1 MNPSNEPLSTRKPQ
15 VVVVGDTLIDILLYV
30 PAYPKEG
37 SEVKAASFFRVGGS
51 SFTSAMCC
59 HRLGCP
65 TALLSRI
72 GEDLYGR
79 WIREELERMGGI
91 LPGMEISPESKTGSM
106 TIVVSEQGQRT
117 MYSCRGTGTLPELD
131 ASFNRWRVP
140 GGLLHLSGYSLLESD
155 HSVQIKSLVQ
165 QAQARGMRISLDPGP
180 LPVIQ
185 VPDRLWEILAWVDV
199 FMPNEMELE
208 ELTGYEDEERAA
220 EQVLKTGC
228 KAVLLKKGSKGASM
242 FTDGQRRD
250 APAEPIHPSPH
261 DTTGAGDSF
270 NGGFL
275 AAMAQGSSWMACMDM
290 GNQTAR
296 NYLIKRFNE

>member
-1 MNPSNEPLSTRKPQ
+1 MNPSNEPFSTPRPQ

-30 PAYPKEG
+30 PVYPKEG

-51 SFTSAMCC
+51 SFTTALWC
-59 HRLGCP
+59 HRLGCS
-65 TALLSRI
+65 TALLSQI

-79 WIREELERMGGI
+79 WIREELERMGCN
-91 LPGMEISPESKTGSM
+91 LPGLEISPGSKTGSM

-131 ASFNRWRVP
+131 ASFNRWNGP

-155 HSVQIKSLVQ
+155 QFRMIQSIVQ
-165 QAQARGMRISLDPGP
+165 QAQTGGMRISLDPGP

-185 VPDRLWEILAWVDV
+185 VPERLWEILPSVEI

-208 ELTGYEDEERAA
+208 MVTGTSDEEQAA
-220 EQVLKTGC
+220 QKVLKVGC
-228 KAVLLKKGSKGASM
+228 EVVVLKKGSKGAAV
-242 FTDGQRRD
+242 FTRD
-250 APAEPIHPSPH
+250 QKWYTPTEPIDPTPH

-275 AAMAQGSSWMACMDM
+275 AEAAQGSSWGGCMAM

-296 NYLIKRFNE
+296 NHMMNRFNE